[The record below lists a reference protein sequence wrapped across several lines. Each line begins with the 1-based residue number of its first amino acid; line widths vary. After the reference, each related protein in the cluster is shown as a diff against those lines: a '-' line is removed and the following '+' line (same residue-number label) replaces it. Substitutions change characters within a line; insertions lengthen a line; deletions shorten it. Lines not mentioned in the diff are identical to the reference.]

1 MNKRKCVKSQLEMQQ
16 TNNMQ
21 IKNLY
26 NTNGITLI
34 ALVISI
40 IVMLILAGVS
50 LNATIGENG
59 VLSQAKN
66 AKIAQEDA
74 VWDEDAQTILTAA
87 LMGKDDIEA
96 LTEEQKV
103 EAGNDADKIE
113 DFKRENMRNY
123 LQARFQEKSNNSVIV
138 SRYAEGYLIVDGER
152 VFIVGKDFDKYMN
165 AKSQRLLVAND
176 EEWTFKEI
184 SEGTCSITAYNKEL
198 KGTIS
203 IPAVL
208 ISKEN
213 EKAYVVEELGN
224 DVFNYGTQIKKVDF
238 SKVGNI
244 LKRIGDRTFMNC
256 TSLVINVPEDLPS
269 SLEYI
274 GYKAFYNCKSL
285 TGNIDAIQNSGV
297 TLGQGVFMNC
307 SGLTGSMQS
316 VFNQSFYIETDG
328 NPSATVIEE
337 GQFSGFSGL
346 TGSLTIPYYITEIKK
361 NAFYGCTGI
370 DALNFE
376 EGETG
381 SQLVT
386 IGDSAFQECTGIKNK
401 LVIPSKVKSI
411 GNSCFNNSQ
420 INGIEFNSIIK
431 NVGNGAFMSCSNVFG
446 KVVIPSTI
454 ERIEA
459 NTFRSCTNI
468 EEVYWENNDNIG
480 CKTIGVL
487 SFYNCPRLT
496 KITLPATLEEIQE
509 RAFDGA
515 KITNEV
521 YLPNSLKKIQRQA
534 FIQQNKMNV
543 TNWPQNLEEIGE
555 QAFIGCE
562 AIQTLPSTAK
572 LSKLGKEAFKDC
584 TNLGK
589 TDTNEKTDVIKW
601 LSNSKI
607 ATIGENC
614 FENDTYLTGEFSGTI
629 NNLNK
634 QKIAISG
641 SIFTNTGITRV
652 SDITSIGNVIA
663 DNQYSGSTK
672 FLSKGEEVTE
682 ITIPNGVT
690 SIGKNAFA
698 GCTSITKVIIPNT
711 VTSISQGAFMN
722 CTNLTTIEFETGIN
736 IKLIPDFFCYNNV
749 KFVSI
754 VLPNTIT
761 EIGTYAFYGAGL
773 GNIEIPSSVVK
784 IGNSAFEN
792 SSLQYVKLNDG
803 LVSIGSGAFYNS
815 KIESIIIPDSVTD
828 TLNSYVARCK
838 NLTSITLGKG
848 IKVMK
853 GYFIWGCPKL
863 KEVIVKG
870 KITRIEEKAFSG
882 DSELTLNGI
891 KGLNW
896 EDVLYIGDSAFY
908 SCTALKGKV
917 TVNKACVISENATIG
932 SFIEFT
938 K

>member
-1 MNKRKCVKSQLEMQQ
+1 MNKRKLQNRDCKK
-16 TNNMQ
+16 
-21 IKNLY
+21 IKGKKCFGKKQNA
-26 NTNGITLI
+26 ITLI

-40 IVMLILAGVS
+40 IIMLILAGVS

-59 VLSQAKN
+59 VLTQAKN

-96 LTEEQKV
+96 LAEEQKT
-103 EAGNDADKIE
+103 EAGNDANKIE
-113 DFKRENMRNY
+113 NYKRENMRKY
-123 LQARFQEKSNNSVIV
+123 LQERFQEKSSNNVIV
-138 SRYAEGYLIVDGER
+138 SRYADGYLIVDGER
-152 VFIVGKDFDKYMN
+152 VFMTDKDFSEYTN
-165 AKSQRLLVAND
+165 AKSQRLLVSN
-176 EEWTFKEI
+176 EEDWIFEEI
-184 SEGTCSITAYNKEL
+184 KDKSGVCKITAYNKEL
-198 KGTIS
+198 RGTIE

-213 EKAYVVEELGN
+213 EKAYVVEELG
-224 DVFNYGTQIKKVDF
+224 DGVFNNCSITKVDF
-238 SKVGNI
+238 SKAGNT
-244 LKRIGDRTFMNC
+244 LKRIGNRTFMNC

-274 GYKAFYNCKSL
+274 GYKAFYNCKKL
-285 TGNIDAIQNSGV
+285 TGNIDAIQNSGI

-307 SGLTGSMQS
+307 SGLIGSMQS

-328 NPSATVIEE
+328 TPSATLIEE

-370 DALNFE
+370 DALTFD

-386 IGDSAFQECTGIKNK
+386 IGDSAFQECTGIENK

-411 GNSCFNNSQ
+411 GQYCF
-420 INGIEFNSIIK
+420 FNSTITGLELSNIIEK
-431 NVGNGAFMSCSNVFG
+431 IDKYAFHNCRQLTG
-446 KVVIPSTI
+446 KVVIPETMIAIS
-454 ERIEA
+454 E
-459 NTFRSCTNI
+459 NTFSGCERMEELVINEGLQKIESYAFWSCKNLKK
-468 EEVYWENNDNIG
+468 VN
-480 CKTIGVL
+480 
-487 SFYNCPRLT
+487 F
-496 KITLPATLEEIQE
+496 PATLLSIGNK
-509 RAFDGA
+509 AFESTALQG
-515 KITNEV
+515 NL
-521 YLPNSLKKIQRQA
+521 YLPDSLQNIETCA
-534 FIQQNKMNV
+534 FSYREKLVI
-543 TNWPQNLEEIGE
+543 TNWPKNLEEIGE
-555 QAFIGCE
+555 QAFIGCK
-562 AIQTLPSTAK
+562 AIQTLPSTVK

-589 TDTNEKTDVIKW
+589 TDNNEKTDIIKW
-601 LSNSKI
+601 LSNSKVT
-607 ATIGENC
+607 TIGENC

-652 SDITSIGNVIA
+652 SDITSIGNIIV

-722 CTNLTTIEFETGIN
+722 CTNLTTIEFETGID
-736 IKLIPDFFCYNNV
+736 IKEIPDYFCYNNQ
-749 KFVSI
+749 KFLNI
-754 VLPNTIT
+754 ELPETITKIGVYAFSNNAINTIIFPKNVK
-761 EIGTYAFYGAGL
+761 EIGDYAFFES
-773 GNIEIPSSVVK
+773 NTSV
-784 IGNSAFEN
+784 I
-792 SSLQYVKLNDG
+792 KLNDG
-803 LVSIGSGAFYNS
+803 LNKIGTRAFSRTY
-815 KIESIIIPDSVTD
+815 IEELIIPDTVEVLGNTSIAD
-828 TLNSYVARCK
+828 CK
-838 NLTSITLGKG
+838 NLKSITFGAGVKQLPAYIVSGCPNLIEIIIKGEITSI
-848 IKVMK
+848 
-853 GYFIWGCPKL
+853 
-863 KEVIVKG
+863 
-870 KITRIEEKAFSG
+870 EESAIRNVSSLTFS
-882 DSELTLNGI
+882 GI

-896 EDVLYIGDSAFY
+896 GKIVYIGSEAFY
-908 SCTALKGKV
+908 NCTSLKGNVK
-917 TVNKACVISENATIG
+917 VNKACNIHENATIG